1 MVRLIPTG
9 YEALDTNSDE
19 EDEVYRTNSSE
30 DLGGQTFGALAPRG
44 LKNKSIFF
52 IVNSFSFFNMT

>member
-19 EDEVYRTNSSE
+19 EDEIYRTNSLE
-30 DLGGQTFGALAPRG
+30 DLGGQQYQVGQNFGALAPRG
-44 LKNKSIFF
+44 LK
-52 IVNSFSFFNMT
+52 